1 MILKVMGVAVGEAVE
16 GLLSAARGE
25 AAADA
30 ACGVGEAVYAA
41 AS

>member
-1 MILKVMGVAVGEAVE
+1 MILKVMGVAVGEAAE
-16 GLLSAARGE
+16 GLLSAAGGE
-25 AAADA
+25 AADA